1 MRYPPGGDELA
12 RGRPRVVTA
21 TATLGRRQSKR
32 QGEGAVNRDR
42 RRKEE
47 TGVTVAFAGSEVAD
61 REMPCTI
68 NFKKY
73 KIKFNKI

>member
-21 TATLGRRQSKR
+21 TATFGRRQSKR

-42 RRKEE
+42 RRRRKEE
-47 TGVTVAFAGSEVAD
+47 TGVTVALAGSEVAD
-61 REMPCTI
+61 REMPAQ
-68 NFKKY
+68 
-73 KIKFNKI
+73 